1 MLVLSRRV
9 GESIVIG
16 EDVTITVLEVRG
28 DVARIGIRAPRSI
41 AVHRAELLAELE
53 ETNREAA
60 SPSADAIAALT
71 RRLGQK
77 PGLD

>member
-1 MLVLSRRV
+1 MLVLRRRV

-16 EDVTITVLEVRG
+16 DDVTITVLEVRG

-53 ETNREAA
+53 ENNREAA

-71 RRLGQK
+71 RKLGAK

>member
-1 MLVLSRRV
+1 MLVLSRRI

-16 EDVTITVLEVRG
+16 EDVEITVLEVRG

-41 AVHRAELLAELE
+41 AVHRAELLRELE
-53 ETNREAA
+53 ETNKEAA

-71 RRLGQK
+71 RRLGK
-77 PGLD
+77 APGA